1 MISIRK
7 HTTVSTFYFTYTTM
21 LQFLYIYI
29 MHLGESPKV
38 WEDISTEQH
47 EIMVEVYCNVEG
59 ELKVVEREKFLV
71 DTL

>member
-1 MISIRK
+1 M
-7 HTTVSTFYFTYTTM
+7 Y
-21 LQFLYIYI
+21 
-29 MHLGESPKV
+29 LGESPKV